1 VAGDIIG
8 SQDALVSGA
17 LKCDLECKLTRFD
30 CKEVS
35 AMPAKAKPVQPRR
48 TQAQRSAE
56 MRERLLDATVS
67 VLIEY
72 GFAGTTTARV
82 VEAAGVTKGAQLH
95 HFPSKESLVVAAI
108 DHLARQRAQTAI
120 GTIADARSTP
130 DPAVA
135 VLDLL
140 WEAHQGPMFVATLEL
155 WVAARTNPVLL
166 QEIKRV
172 EPLVNDTLAAAVAQV
187 LPDGTQQKKLRN
199 AVYTAMDALRGVM
212 VLSPVDDDAT
222 ITRRRWNRACEDL
235 RKVIADAMERT
246 A

>member
-1 VAGDIIG
+1 
-8 SQDALVSGA
+8 
-17 LKCDLECKLTRFD
+17 
-30 CKEVS
+30 
-35 AMPAKAKPVQPRR
+35 
-48 TQAQRSAE
+48 

-67 VLIEY
+67 VLIDY

-95 HFPSKESLVVAAI
+95 HFPSKERLVVAAI

-120 GTIADARSTP
+120 DTIADARSTP
-130 DPAVA
+130 DPAMA

-140 WEAHQGPMFVATLEL
+140 WEAHQGPMFVATVEL

-187 LPDGTQQKKLRN
+187 LPDGTQQKNLRN
-199 AVYTAMDALRGVM
+199 AIYTAMDALRGVM
-212 VLSPVDDDAT
+212 VSSLVDDDPT
-222 ITRRRWNRACEDL
+222 ITRRRWNRACKDL
-235 RKVIADAMERT
+235 RKVIADAMENT

>member
-1 VAGDIIG
+1 
-8 SQDALVSGA
+8 
-17 LKCDLECKLTRFD
+17 
-30 CKEVS
+30 
-35 AMPAKAKPVQPRR
+35 MPSKAKPVQPRR

-120 GTIADARSTP
+120 GTIADARGTP

-140 WEAHQGPMFVATLEL
+140 WEAHQGPMFVATVEL

-187 LPDGTQQKKLRN
+187 LPDGTRQKKLRN

-235 RKVIADAMERT
+235 RKVIADAMEHT

>member
-1 VAGDIIG
+1 
-8 SQDALVSGA
+8 
-17 LKCDLECKLTRFD
+17 
-30 CKEVS
+30 
-35 AMPAKAKPVQPRR
+35 MPSKATPVQPRR
-48 TQAQRSAE
+48 TRAQRSAE
-56 MRERLLDATVS
+56 MRERLLDATIS

-108 DHLARQRAQTAI
+108 DHLSRQRAQTAI
-120 GTIADARSTP
+120 DTVADARSTP

-140 WEAHQGPMFVATLEL
+140 WEAHQGPMFVATVEL

>member
-1 VAGDIIG
+1 
-8 SQDALVSGA
+8 
-17 LKCDLECKLTRFD
+17 
-30 CKEVS
+30 
-35 AMPAKAKPVQPRR
+35 MPSKAKPVQPRR

-120 GTIADARSTP
+120 DTVADARSTP

-140 WEAHQGPMFVATLEL
+140 WEAHQGPMFVATVEL

>member
-1 VAGDIIG
+1 
-8 SQDALVSGA
+8 
-17 LKCDLECKLTRFD
+17 
-30 CKEVS
+30 
-35 AMPAKAKPVQPRR
+35 MPSKATPVQPRR

-56 MRERLLDATVS
+56 MRERLLDATIS

-120 GTIADARSTP
+120 DTVADARSTP

-140 WEAHQGPMFVATLEL
+140 WEAHQGPMFVATVEL

>member
-1 VAGDIIG
+1 
-8 SQDALVSGA
+8 
-17 LKCDLECKLTRFD
+17 
-30 CKEVS
+30 
-35 AMPAKAKPVQPRR
+35 MPSKATPVQPRR

-120 GTIADARSTP
+120 DTVADARSTP

-140 WEAHQGPMFVATLEL
+140 WEAHQGPMFVATVEL

>member
-1 VAGDIIG
+1 
-8 SQDALVSGA
+8 
-17 LKCDLECKLTRFD
+17 
-30 CKEVS
+30 
-35 AMPAKAKPVQPRR
+35 
-48 TQAQRSAE
+48 

-67 VLIEY
+67 VLIDY

-95 HFPSKESLVVAAI
+95 HFPSKEGLVVAAI

-120 GTIADARSTP
+120 ETIADARSTP

-140 WEAHQGPMFVATLEL
+140 WEAHQGPMFVATVEL

-187 LPDGTQQKKLRN
+187 LPDGTQQKNLRN

-212 VLSPVDDDAT
+212 VLSLVDDDAT

-235 RKVIADAMERT
+235 RKVIADAMENT

>member
-1 VAGDIIG
+1 
-8 SQDALVSGA
+8 
-17 LKCDLECKLTRFD
+17 
-30 CKEVS
+30 
-35 AMPAKAKPVQPRR
+35 MPSKATPVQPRR

-56 MRERLLDATVS
+56 MRERLLDATIS

-120 GTIADARSTP
+120 DTVADARSTP

-140 WEAHQGPMFVATLEL
+140 WEAHQGPMFVATVEL

-235 RKVIADAMERT
+235 RKVIADAMART
-246 A
+246 D

>member
-1 VAGDIIG
+1 
-8 SQDALVSGA
+8 
-17 LKCDLECKLTRFD
+17 
-30 CKEVS
+30 
-35 AMPAKAKPVQPRR
+35 MPSKATPVQPRR

-56 MRERLLDATVS
+56 MRERLLDATIS

-108 DHLARQRAQTAI
+108 DHLSRQRAQTAI
-120 GTIADARSTP
+120 DTVADARSTP

-140 WEAHQGPMFVATLEL
+140 WEAHQGPMFVATVEL

-235 RKVIADAMERT
+235 RKVIADAMEHT